1 MDGVGAIVLAAG
13 GSSRFGRP
21 KQLLVFEGE
30 SLVRRSMRVAA
41 EAGCDPVIVVVG
53 NVRDQIETELRETT
67 AIIVENCQW
76 QRGLGTSIRSGL
88 RDLLGATLKLRA
100 VVLLA
105 CDQPFIDKRI
115 ITSLY
120 LQWRNSGKSIVTAN
134 YANTLGIP
142 ALFERI
148 WFDSLLALPDDSGA
162 KMLIESHLAYVTEIE
177 FPKGAIDIDTPMDVE
192 RLGGC

>member
-88 RDLLGATLKLRA
+88 RDLLGATPKLRA

-120 LQWRNSGKSIVTAN
+120 LQWRNSGKSIVAAS